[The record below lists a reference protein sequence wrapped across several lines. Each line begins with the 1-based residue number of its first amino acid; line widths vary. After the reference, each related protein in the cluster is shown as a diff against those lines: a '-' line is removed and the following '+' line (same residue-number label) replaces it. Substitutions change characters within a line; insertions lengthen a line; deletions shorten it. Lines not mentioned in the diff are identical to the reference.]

1 MRESVLAVS
10 RRAVR
15 TLKAMLIPGL
25 ALLLALVPAA
35 VVNLAMP
42 ALVSAAIAQ
51 RGNATTGTTVN
62 TDLTID
68 KPTGVVAGDVMIV
81 NIAKAGNKVAAPASP
96 GWTVVSG
103 ADLGGAPPRHGAVL
117 YRVADGTEGASFTFA
132 LGLGTTGAVGSIVA
146 FSGVDTS
153 GSTPFDVAPGAI
165 SVSPVAL
172 TAVSATSISTVSADA
187 AVIMF
192 GMAANSAPTW
202 SGWTTASPGAL
213 TELYGSQISGS
224 SKASVGAAWAT
235 KATAGNTGAGAA
247 TLSSAERNGGILI
260 ALKPATPTELDVAA
274 AIGTYGGTV
283 DLTATLSP
291 AAADKTIDF
300 TLNGSAVGS
309 ASTDSTG
316 VAYISAASLSG
327 IACGTYP
334 AGVGASF
341 AGDAGFSGSNGTASL
356 TVKGRDLTVTAT
368 GVDKVYDGTIQATVN
383 LSTDALGGDTV
394 SAGYTSAVFSDKNVG
409 NGKAVSV
416 SGISISGA
424 DAGNYNLLN
433 TTASTTADITARDL
447 TVTATGVDKVYDGT
461 IQATVNLNTDA
472 LGGDTLTAGYT
483 SAVFG
488 DKNVGNGK
496 AVSVSGISISGADAG
511 NYNLLNTTAS
521 TTADITA
528 RDLTVTANNSSK
540 VYGDADPV
548 LTHHVSSGLLAP
560 GDAFSGELA
569 RVVGEAVGTYA
580 IQQGTLALNDNY
592 NLTFVEGTFTIR
604 SSDAEAPSA
613 PTVDSISPQ
622 SGHPGDT
629 LYVTIH
635 GNNFT
640 EATAVDFGPGVTVNN
655 FEVESPTR
663 IVANITIDPAAELGD
678 NNIVI
683 TTPSGNSTSSAAF
696 SIDLSAV
703 TTRASGAGGLW
714 LLLILVLLAIVGGF
728 LLFAWLK
735 RRKKRVAPELAP
747 ILAPSRP
754 VGGTREAAEPAR
766 APAAYPEQP
775 LGEAAQA
782 MHLEQAPAMTA
793 EQPLEGT
800 EKAADLD
807 EALVVAAV
815 AAAGQPLEEAGK
827 TADVEQAPTMT
838 ADQLPGATE
847 EAVEPEQA
855 PATAA
860 ATAYQ
865 PLEGS
870 EKTADLE
877 QPPMAAAGQP
887 LEETE
892 KMADVPQ
899 AAAVATS
906 SQPPEDTEKPAD
918 VPQAAAAVASQPRRR
933 TTKRKTTTSAASA
946 PRKPTKRRKK
956 ATG

>member
-42 ALVSAAIAQ
+42 ALVSAAIEQ
-51 RGNATTGTTVN
+51 RGSATTGTTVN

-96 GWTVVSG
+96 GWTLVSG

-165 SVSPVAL
+165 SVSPAAL

-235 KATAGNTGAGAA
+235 KTTAGNTGAGAA

-356 TVKGRDLTVTAT
+356 TVK
-368 GVDKVYDGTIQATVN
+368 
-383 LSTDALGGDTV
+383 
-394 SAGYTSAVFSDKNVG
+394 
-409 NGKAVSV
+409 
-416 SGISISGA
+416 
-424 DAGNYNLLN
+424 
-433 TTASTTADITARDL
+433 ARDL

-461 IQATVNLNTDA
+461 IQATANLSTDA
-472 LGGDTLTAGYT
+472 LGGDTVSAGYT

-521 TTADITA
+521 TTADITVSN
-528 RDLTVTANNSSK
+528 LTVTANNSSK

-569 RVVGEAVGTYA
+569 RVAGEAVGTYA

-640 EATAVDFGPGVTVNN
+640 EATAVDFGPGVIVNS

-663 IVANITIDPAAELGD
+663 IVANITIDSAAGARD
-678 NNIVI
+678 NEIVV
-683 TTPSGNSTSSAAF
+683 TTPAGDGQLPGAF
-696 SIDLSAV
+696 SIDLAEE
-703 TTRASGAGGLW
+703 APKAGTGQGLW
-714 LLLILVLLAIVGGF
+714 LILILLLLAIALG
-728 LLFAWLK
+728 LLLLWWSK

-754 VGGTREAAEPAR
+754 LGGTREAAELPR
-766 APAAYPEQP
+766 APAADLEETP
-775 LGEAAQA
+775 GEAVQ
-782 MHLEQAPAMTA
+782 
-793 EQPLEGT
+793 
-800 EKAADLD
+800 AAD
-807 EALVVAAV
+807 
-815 AAAGQPLEEAGK
+815 P
-827 TADVEQAPTMT
+827 EQAPTAAVSVDQPVEATQEAVEAEQVPMVAAAVV
-838 ADQLPGATE
+838 ADQPVEETEQGPTMAAEQAPVAMPETVEPEQVPMAAADQPPE
-847 EAVEPEQA
+847 EAERAVEAGQPVAAANELPETEMAAEPEQA
-855 PATAA
+855 PAAVA
-860 ATAYQ
+860 
-865 PLEGS
+865 E
-870 EKTADLE
+870 
-877 QPPMAAAGQP
+877 QP
-887 LEETE
+887 LEETDKGAE
-892 KMADVPQ
+892 VP
-899 AAAVATS
+899 V
-906 SQPPEDTEKPAD
+906 
-918 VPQAAAAVASQPRRR
+918 AAAAVSRPRRR
-933 TTKRKTTTSAASA
+933 TTKRKTTTSTSSQ
-946 PRKPTKRRKK
+946 PRKRTTKKK
-956 ATG
+956 KQASG